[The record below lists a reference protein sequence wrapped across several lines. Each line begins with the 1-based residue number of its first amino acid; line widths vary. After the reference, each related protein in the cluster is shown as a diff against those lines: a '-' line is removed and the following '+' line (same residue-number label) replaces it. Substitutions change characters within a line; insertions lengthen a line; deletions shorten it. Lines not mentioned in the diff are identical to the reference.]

1 MPCRRFVYKIS
12 ITKSIFKKII
22 VKGYRAVGSLNDSF
36 QSSNFLLAP
45 FVVVVLY
52 WFRSMVR
59 PISQRST
66 GRLKP
71 ERTMLCGSIRT
82 CSQTD
87 VKLYGRTGSW
97 TNVQMDRRADWS
109 KSDIHR

>member
-1 MPCRRFVYKIS
+1 M
-12 ITKSIFKKII
+12 
-22 VKGYRAVGSLNDSF
+22 GSLKDSF

-52 WFRSMVR
+52 LFRSVVR

-66 GRLKP
+66 GRFLKS

-82 CSQTD
+82 GLQMD
-87 VKLYGRTGSW
+87 VKLYGRTDSW
-97 TNVQMDRRADWS
+97 TNVQMDRRADLS
-109 KSDIHR
+109 KSDTTGEFNF